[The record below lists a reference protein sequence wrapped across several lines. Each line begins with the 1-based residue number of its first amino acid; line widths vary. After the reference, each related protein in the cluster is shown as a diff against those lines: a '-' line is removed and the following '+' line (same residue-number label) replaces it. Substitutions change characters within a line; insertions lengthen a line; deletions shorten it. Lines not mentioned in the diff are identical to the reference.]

1 MALLIAKRGGIR
13 TNNTTIAEDGVVVRV
28 TLHRTVIFTLD
39 RNARTVTLCTG
50 GWCTPTTM
58 RRMNE
63 CLYHYG
69 VRRASGTNVGMSD
82 FRNGDTLSWN
92 Y

>member
-1 MALLIAKRGGIR
+1 MPLLIAKRGCIR
-13 TNNTTIAEDGVVVRV
+13 TNNTTIADDGDVVRV
-28 TLHRTVIFTLD
+28 TLHRTVIFTMD
-39 RNARTVTLCTG
+39 RKARTVTLWTG

-63 CLYHYG
+63 CLCHYG
-69 VRRASGTNVGMSD
+69 VRQASGINVGMSD
-82 FRNGDTLSWN
+82 FRHGDTLSWN